1 MKICR
6 KLFSTIFG
14 IAMLAALAVL
24 ANAQVTEQAARE
36 LASNTGRS
44 ELHSTV
50 DFKPDQFL
58 GVQRDEQLEQSLAV
72 AVGGRSG
79 LMFIYKVSPAGY
91 EIRENAVVDH
101 IWMDFDPVFIVV
113 VNPRDGSVYRIRGFG
128 RVESLA
134 EFERLI
140 TALRVQV
147 TSPDRAESLA
157 DFYRQVNPENIERLT
172 PILRLMELKQAA
184 EQQCETSSFEVGETA
199 FEAWWKRAKHLYAQ
213 VPFRQTA
220 TPYGK
225 GYLVEW
231 IVLSSAAKGNCGGA
245 PLRARLEVDGN
256 GQVGKLTFRPLA
268 NGDR

>member
-1 MKICR
+1 
-6 KLFSTIFG
+6 
-14 IAMLAALAVL
+14 
-24 ANAQVTEQAARE
+24 
-36 LASNTGRS
+36 
-44 ELHSTV
+44 
-50 DFKPDQFL
+50 
-58 GVQRDEQLEQSLAV
+58 
-72 AVGGRSG
+72 
-79 LMFIYKVSPAGY
+79 MFIYKVSPAGY

-199 FEAWWKRAKHLYAQ
+199 FEAWWKRAKHLYA
-213 VPFRQTA
+213 
-220 TPYGK
+220 
-225 GYLVEW
+225 
-231 IVLSSAAKGNCGGA
+231 
-245 PLRARLEVDGN
+245 
-256 GQVGKLTFRPLA
+256 
-268 NGDR
+268 